1 MKTNKLE
8 AEEKATRTTIL
19 AKWDAAE
26 AQGTSRSAFLVENG
40 ISSEYLKTCCKW
52 RRSLEAYEEI
62 RERHIL
68 VPVVAGLEKTAPPLT
83 NAGNPVAIHIRL
95 QNARIEVSG
104 DIPPLL
110 LERLVV
116 ALGAQHVL

>member
-8 AEEKATRTTIL
+8 AEEKAARTTIL

-26 AQGTSRSAFLVENG
+26 AQGTSRSDFLVENV

-62 RERHIL
+62 KEKHIL
-68 VPVVAGLEKTAPPLT
+68 VPVVTSLEKTASPL
-83 NAGNPVAIHIRL
+83 AKASNPVAIHIRL